1 MRSGEG
7 ETMSRETEGRVIG
20 ILDSGVGGL
29 TVAREVMRQLP
40 RETVYYLGDTKR
52 CPYGPRSEDEVRQFT
67 MEIIQFLL
75 QFPLKAIL
83 IACNT
88 ATAAALRMVKQHVSL
103 PVLGVIEP
111 GARAAIKATKTGRIG
126 VIGTQGTIQSGAY
139 EQTLK
144 RIHPGLE
151 VHSLACP
158 TLAPLVESGLHQSE
172 MAEQIVGESL
182 KPLKGTG
189 IDTLILGCTHYPL
202 LTDAIGKVMGDQVE
216 IISSAEE
223 TAAELS
229 TILHHQQ
236 LLSEREHPSHRFFTT
251 GSPETFAEIAAGWF
265 GFPVPVETAELVPVA
280 NP

>member
-1 MRSGEG
+1 MNIKKEHA
-7 ETMSRETEGRVIG
+7 IG

-40 RETVYYLGDTKR
+40 QEAIIYFGDTKR
-52 CPYGPRSEDEVRQFT
+52 CPYGPRTKEEVKQFT
-67 MEIIQFLL
+67 LEIVHFLS

-88 ATAAALRMVKQHVSL
+88 ATAAALREVRLQFPI

-111 GARAAIKATKTGRIG
+111 GVRAAIKVTKEHRIG

-139 EQTLK
+139 ERALR
-144 RIHPGLE
+144 RIHPEIE
-151 VHSLACP
+151 VHSVACP
-158 TLAPLVESGLHQSE
+158 RFASFVESGLHQSE
-172 MAEQIVGESL
+172 LAEQVVAEGLSPFQHIS
-182 KPLKGTG
+182 

-202 LTDAIGKVMGDQVE
+202 LAEPIAKVMGNQVE

-229 TILHHQQ
+229 TILQHKS
-236 LLSEREHPSHRFFTT
+236 LLAYDSTPNHRFFTT
-251 GSPETFAEIAAGWF
+251 GDPESFKKIAESWMGHTIK
-265 GFPVPVETAELVPVA
+265 VESAQLEPIKKISF
-280 NP
+280 

>member
-1 MRSGEG
+1 
-7 ETMSRETEGRVIG
+7 MSEQIEERVIG

-40 RETVYYLGDTKR
+40 LETVYYLGDTKR
-52 CPYGPRSEDEVRQFT
+52 CPYGPRSEVEVRQFT

-88 ATAAALRMVKQHVSL
+88 ATAAALQVVKQHVNI

-144 RIHPGLE
+144 RIHPGLQ

-158 TLAPLVESGLHQSE
+158 TLAPLVESGFHHTE
-172 MAEQIVGESL
+172 MADQIVEESL
-182 KPLKGTG
+182 RPLKGTG

-202 LTDAIGKVMGDQVE
+202 LTDSIRKVMGDQVE

-236 LLSEREHPSHRFFTT
+236 LLSEREFPSHRFFTT
-251 GSPETFAEIAAGWF
+251 GSATTFADIAADWF
-265 GFPVPVETAELVPVA
+265 GFPIPVETVELMSVV
-280 NP
+280 NG